1 METTN
6 LTLLGQ
12 AARGSD
18 ASWVRLERLYRP
30 FMTGWFI
37 RKGIHQTDAED
48 LTQDVLTVLVK
59 ELPDFQ
65 HSGNTGAFRTWL
77 RNICLFRYQGYQR
90 KKQLRGA
97 PMGGTEFQNQMN
109 EVAES
114 AETQDWE
121 REHDRHVLA
130 HLLEQLSSEFDEK
143 TVTAFRRVTLEKAT
157 AQDVASELAIT
168 VAAVYMAK
176 SRVLRRLRELAA
188 DLVGEETLA

>member
-12 AARGSD
+12 AARGSN

-30 FMTGWFI
+30 FMTGWFMS
-37 RKGIHQTDAED
+37 KGIYLADAED
-48 LTQDVLTVLVK
+48 LSQDVLTVLVK
-59 ELPDFQ
+59 ELPSFQ

-77 RNICLFRYQGYQR
+77 RNICLFRYHGYQR
-90 KKQLRGA
+90 RKLLRGV
-97 PMGGTEFQNQMN
+97 PMGGTEFQQQMN

-130 HLLEQLSSEFDEK
+130 HLLEQLSSEFEAT
-143 TVTAFRRVTLEKAT
+143 TVTAFRRVTLEKAV
-157 AQDVASELAIT
+157 AQDVASELGLT

>member
-1 METTN
+1 LDTTN

-30 FMTGWFI
+30 FLTGWFL
-37 RKGIHQTDAED
+37 RKGIHAADAED

-59 ELPDFQ
+59 ELPNFQ

-77 RNICLFRYQGYQR
+77 RNMCVNRFHGHMR
-90 KKQLRGA
+90 KMQVRGEA
-97 PMGGTEFQNQMN
+97 KGGTIFQQQMN
-109 EVAES
+109 EVEES

-130 HLLEQLSSEFDEK
+130 HLLGQLSSEFEMT
-143 TVTAFRRVTLEKAT
+143 TVTAFRRVTLENAT
-157 AQDVASELAIT
+157 AQEVATELGLT
-168 VAAVYMAK
+168 TAAVYMAK

-188 DLVGEETLA
+188 DLVCEETLA

>member
-1 METTN
+1 M
-6 LTLLGQ
+6 
-12 AARGSD
+12 
-18 ASWVRLERLYRP
+18 V
-30 FMTGWFI
+30 GWFI
-37 RKGIHQTDAED
+37 RKGIHQADAED

-59 ELPDFQ
+59 ELPGFQ
-65 HSGNTGAFRTWL
+65 HNGNTGAFRTWL

-97 PMGGTEFQNQMN
+97 PMGGTDFQNQMN

-130 HLLEQLSSEFDEK
+130 HLLEQLSSEFEEK

-157 AQDVASELAIT
+157 GQDVAAELAIT

>member
-30 FMTGWFI
+30 FMTGWFMS
-37 RKGIHQTDAED
+37 KGIHQADAED
-48 LTQDVLTVLVK
+48 LSQDVLAVLVK
-59 ELPDFQ
+59 ELPGFQ

-97 PMGGTEFQNQMN
+97 PMGGTEFQKQMN

-114 AETQDWE
+114 AETQNWE

-130 HLLEQLSSEFDEK
+130 HLLEQLSSEFEEK
-143 TVTAFRRVTLEKAT
+143 TVVAFRRLTLEKAA
-157 AQDVASELAIT
+157 AQTVASELGLT